1 MQSLSA
7 YPQPSVTIDCV
18 IFGYDGE
25 KLSVLLLNRKE
36 EPYAGMWTVPGGFLY
51 LDETLEESADRIL
64 RTKTGLGSLYLEQLF
79 TFGRPDRDP
88 RGRVLSVTYYA
99 LINPEHVE
107 LTTGKMA
114 NDVNWFP
121 VSQLPALGFDHKDVL
136 QTAIQRLQAKVTYQ
150 PVGFELLN
158 PQFTISELQD
168 LYECILNVRLDR
180 RNFHKKITASGIVKP
195 TGQKRL
201 GEKNRAPELFE
212 FDRERYDALVKSGFQ
227 FKI

>member
-1 MQSLSA
+1 MNQLSA

-25 KLSVLLLNRKE
+25 KLAVLLLNRKE

-51 LDETLEESADRIL
+51 LDETLEASADRIL
-64 RTKTGLGSLYLEQLF
+64 KTKTGLGSLYLEQLF

-88 RGRVLSVTYYA
+88 RGRVLSVAYYA
-99 LINPEHVE
+99 LINPERFE

-121 VSQLPALGFDHKDVL
+121 VSTLPALGFDHEDVL
-136 QTAIQRLQAKVTYQ
+136 QTAIRRLQAKVTYQ

-168 LYECILNVRLDR
+168 LYECILNVTLDR

-212 FDRERYDALVKSGFQ
+212 FDREQYDALVKSGFQ

>member
-88 RGRVLSVTYYA
+88 RGRVLSVTYYT

-180 RNFHKKITASGIVKP
+180 RNFHKKITASGILKP